1 MASKIFSPKHLIT
14 FIVLDVLFLFT
25 FIFVFYGPWPGFRNF
40 WITTSMTTMSHRYL
54 AEMFYS
60 DETIQKVL
68 VANSII
74 SNDITDPSLIK
85 FRKHTSTLYKDK
97 YEKEIL
103 DHDEDDIY
111 KLINIKGLG
120 YYGYLVA
127 IYDPSRV
134 ELATTKYLGQTGEDI
149 ITVSK
154 REKALI
160 AMNGG
165 GFYDPNWNSNGA
177 LPHGIVI
184 KNGKVISEFVDG
196 AVNGGFIGFDN
207 QNRLILGKMS
217 KEKAL
222 SMNFRDAIEFGPF
235 LIVNGKRSFIKG
247 NGGWG
252 VAPRS
257 VIGQREDGI
266 VLFLVINGR
275 IPTSI
280 GADMNDLCDIMENYG
295 AINAAN
301 LDGGASSELVINHKI
316 VNKPVAGGKDGLRYL
331 PTFWVVK

>member
-149 ITVSK
+149 ITV
-154 REKALI
+154 RMVEVFTILI
-160 AMNGG
+160 
-165 GFYDPNWNSNGA
+165 
-177 LPHGIVI
+177 GI
-184 KNGKVISEFVDG
+184 
-196 AVNGGFIGFDN
+196 
-207 QNRLILGKMS
+207 L
-217 KEKAL
+217 
-222 SMNFRDAIEFGPF
+222 
-235 LIVNGKRSFIKG
+235 
-247 NGGWG
+247 
-252 VAPRS
+252 
-257 VIGQREDGI
+257 
-266 VLFLVINGR
+266 
-275 IPTSI
+275 
-280 GADMNDLCDIMENYG
+280 MEHYHM
-295 AINAAN
+295 
-301 LDGGASSELVINHKI
+301 V
-316 VNKPVAGGKDGLRYL
+316 
-331 PTFWVVK
+331 